1 MNKQIEKLFE
11 DKILSDAVDKTKEYI
26 RLMSYYKCALMEVET
41 KLNVLNVEY
50 SLQHD
55 RNPINSIKSRVKSPI
70 AIREKLERRGC
81 EYDLQ
86 SIEENINDIAG
97 LRVCCSF
104 VEDVYIIAEALLKQD
119 DITLIAKKDYIQNPK
134 DNGYRSLHLIV
145 AIPIYLSSEK
155 KMMKVEIQLRT
166 IAMDFWASIEHE
178 LRYKKEYKF
187 TDEMA
192 TELLNCAK
200 ISADL
205 DERMVNLKQMIEK

>member
-145 AIPIYLSSEK
+145 AIPIYLSSEQ